1 MSKKKY
7 GQFNCNRLIL
17 PEHREKLNH
26 WTQETFFKNPAG
38 YEVFFDEQERERF
51 DDLVN
56 ESLNEGKEISLLI
69 KSSKGNYL
77 WMRGVI
83 QARNQEKRL
92 LKINTGQEVKLIN
105 TGEII
110 KIE

>member
-7 GQFNCNRLIL
+7 GQFDCNRLIL

-26 WTQETFFKNPAG
+26 WKQKAFFENHDREEA
-38 YEVFFDEQERERF
+38 FFDEQERERF

-69 KSSKGNYL
+69 KSSKENHL
-77 WMRGVI
+77 WIRGVV
-83 QARNQEKRL
+83 QARNLEKGL
-92 LKINTGQEVKLIN
+92 LRINTGREVKLIK